1 MDLETD
7 LPRHL
12 TYELESHVALE
23 LGHVQAVI
31 GSDGHEE
38 LQGDQG
44 GDLALYV
51 GRGRHFFVHHRVED
65 GHQAVEWEGL
75 QRERDKDQIIGLIPL
90 ILAHF
95 G

>member
-12 TYELESHVALE
+12 TYELESNVALE
-23 LGHVQAVI
+23 LWHVQAVI

-75 QRERDKDQIIGLIPL
+75 ETERD
-90 ILAHF
+90 
-95 G
+95 